1 MSSVILYFFLYCFY
15 NKVLMEEK
23 KYEKQ
28 RSIMQKSRGKFENRK
43 KGKRLKAERSCK
55 AVK

>member
-43 KGKRLKAERSCK
+43 KGKRLNAERSCK